1 MTTWFT
7 FRFMGDIYDWF
18 MDQLVTGVYFPNA
31 EYVVLEKPTDPVQYC
46 FNIMHIP
53 NDLRLPKSAS
63 IDRARLASH
72 WTAGPQVPRKRS
84 TAPDRVD
91 AKWQR
96 DVNEKN
102 ADGWGLRDC
111 IEVIDVIWLHGF
123 VEDKFTWEKNK
134 TDSEDRFPL
143 FLKIAMLRG

>member
-91 AKWQR
+91 A
-96 DVNEKN
+96 
-102 ADGWGLRDC
+102 
-111 IEVIDVIWLHGF
+111 GF

>member
-1 MTTWFT
+1 
-7 FRFMGDIYDWF
+7 
-18 MDQLVTGVYFPNA
+18 
-31 EYVVLEKPTDPVQYC
+31 
-46 FNIMHIP
+46 
-53 NDLRLPKSAS
+53 
-63 IDRARLASH
+63 
-72 WTAGPQVPRKRS
+72 
-84 TAPDRVD
+84 
-91 AKWQR
+91 
-96 DVNEKN
+96 VNEKN